1 MPLKQESF
9 DIHYNEQ
16 HATFIDYNGSQEMVL
31 EQQGPDG
38 IRLATND
45 GMHLY
50 GQYQVTAKVAGA
62 SGVVTAFYV
71 SMFLLCLPAGVL
83 SVGHQDYWMASDTVT
98 APEQFM
104 ATRAFTCTS
113 GGTVVPYG
121 NFRF

>member
-1 MPLKQESF
+1 LCCFALIIAEANKQTCRLAPVPLKKDSF

-16 HATFIDYNGSQEMVL
+16 HASFLEINNRPEMIL

-50 GQYQVTAKVAGA
+50 GQFQVTAKIAGA

-71 SMFLLCLPAGVL
+71 SALLG
-83 SVGHQDYWMASDTVT
+83 SFI
-98 APEQFM
+98 E
-104 ATRAFTCTS
+104 
-113 GGTVVPYG
+113 
-121 NFRF
+121 